1 MLKKLKRK
9 GIFTIGALCIA
20 LIAIVVAA
28 KGADFSKVRIN
39 IDGSFIQSDVAPYI
53 NMDART
59 MVPVRFVSEALG
71 FKVEWSDLKR
81 RVTITGENS
90 YGEEQELRLV
100 IGEKEVEIAN
110 DTNITMD
117 TAPVIKDGRTM
128 VPVRFVSEAMGMQVG
143 WISEGKIVA
152 VTTRPYSEGNE
163 INREDFMEQGWEGFF
178 RSGTIGLWWDNDP
191 EALRLEKGN
200 GLLDLKISIHKPT
213 LEVRKEVR
221 EILEFFYPTGYEEV
235 YNAMLKVA
243 RQEIW
248 DFNVSGR
255 PEARIVADNR
265 TAMIQLHKNYGLVIR
280 IGSFGSMAFPVV
292 HDGFDYSIYKGQ
304 LFKTDDEIQEYIKKY
319 DLHTF

>member
-1 MLKKLKRK
+1 M
-9 GIFTIGALCIA
+9 
-20 LIAIVVAA
+20 
-28 KGADFSKVRIN
+28 
-39 IDGSFIQSDVAPYI
+39 
-53 NMDART
+53 
-59 MVPVRFVSEALG
+59 
-71 FKVEWSDLKR
+71 
-81 RVTITGENS
+81 
-90 YGEEQELRLV
+90 
-100 IGEKEVEIAN
+100 
-110 DTNITMD
+110 
-117 TAPVIKDGRTM
+117 
-128 VPVRFVSEAMGMQVG
+128 
-143 WISEGKIVA
+143 
-152 VTTRPYSEGNE
+152 
-163 INREDFMEQGWEGFF
+163 
-178 RSGTIGLWWDNDP
+178 
-191 EALRLEKGN
+191 EKGN